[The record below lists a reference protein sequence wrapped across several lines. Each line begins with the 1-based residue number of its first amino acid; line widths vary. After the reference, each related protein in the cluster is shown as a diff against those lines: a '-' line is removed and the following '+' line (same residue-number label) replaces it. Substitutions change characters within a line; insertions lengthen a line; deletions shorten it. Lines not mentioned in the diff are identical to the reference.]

1 MGQGEDGEMSAARVK
16 ASSIRVLVVDDHR
29 IFAEALAIAVGL
41 AQDMTAH
48 VATSGPEAVEAAP
61 RFRPDVVL
69 MDLEMPGMDGLAATR
84 QLRAAYPPARLV
96 VVSGHEDDVAKAQAL
111 DAGAV
116 GFVPKLSAVSEIIA
130 IIRQACHGEP
140 LIDDRESI
148 RLTRILR
155 HRRHLDS
162 TQRQRVNRL
171 TPRQVEI
178 LQLVAD
184 GIQSPEI
191 AERLGVSLLTLRTHL
206 QNILTRL
213 GAHTKLEAVALAIKH
228 ERISVREVG
237 QRPLEDE

>member
-1 MGQGEDGEMSAARVK
+1 MSTSAAK
-16 ASSIRVLVVDDHR
+16 GTPIRVLVVDDHR

-41 AQDMTAH
+41 TRDMTAD
-48 VATSGPEAVEAAP
+48 VATSGPEAIEAAP
-61 RFRPDVVL
+61 RLHPDVVL
-69 MDLEMPGMDGLAATR
+69 MDLEMPGMDGLAATS
-84 QLRAAYPPARLV
+84 QLRAAYPPARVV

-130 IIRQACHGEP
+130 VIRQACHGEP

-162 TQRQRVNRL
+162 TQRQRVSRL
-171 TPRQVEI
+171 TPRQMEI

-184 GIQSPEI
+184 GLTSTEI

-213 GAHTKLEAVALAIKH
+213 GVHTKLEAVAVAIKH

>member
-1 MGQGEDGEMSAARVK
+1 MSTATEK
-16 ASSIRVLVVDDHR
+16 GSPIRVLVVDDHR

-41 AQDMTAH
+41 ARGMTAN
-48 VATSGPEAVEAAP
+48 VATSGPEAIDAALRLHP
-61 RFRPDVVL
+61 NVVL
-69 MDLEMPGMDGLAATR
+69 MDLEMPGMDGLATTR
-84 QLRAAYPPARLV
+84 QLRASYPPARVV
-96 VVSGHEDDVAKAQAL
+96 VVSGHEDDVAKAHAYE
-111 DAGAV
+111 AGAV
-116 GFVPKLSAVSEIIA
+116 GFVAKHSAVSEIIA
-130 IIRQACHGEP
+130 VIRQACHGDP

-162 TQRQRVNRL
+162 TQRQRVSRL
-171 TPRQVEI
+171 TPRQLEI

-184 GIQSPEI
+184 GIPSTEI

-213 GAHTKLEAVALAIKH
+213 GVHTKLEAVALAIKH

-237 QRPLEDE
+237 QRPLDDE

>member
-1 MGQGEDGEMSAARVK
+1 MGDGGEMSTAAAK
-16 ASSIRVLVVDDHR
+16 GTPIRVLVVDDHR

-41 AQDMTAH
+41 TRDMTVD
-48 VATSGPEAVEAAP
+48 VATSGPEAIEAAP
-61 RFRPDVVL
+61 RIHPDVVL

-84 QLRAAYPPARLV
+84 QIRNAYPPARVV

-116 GFVPKLSAVSEIIA
+116 GFVAKLSAVSEIIA

-140 LIDDRESI
+140 LIDDQESM

-171 TPRQVEI
+171 TPRQLEI

-184 GIQSPEI
+184 GTPSAEI
-191 AERLGVSLLTLRTHL
+191 AQQLGVSLLTLRTHL

-213 GAHTKLEAVALAIKH
+213 GVHTKLEAVALAIKH

-237 QRPLEDE
+237 QRPLEDD

>member
-1 MGQGEDGEMSAARVK
+1 MSTATEK
-16 ASSIRVLVVDDHR
+16 GSPIRVLVVDDHR

-41 AQDMTAH
+41 ARGMTAN
-48 VATSGPEAVEAAP
+48 VATSGPEAIDAAL
-61 RFRPDVVL
+61 RLHPDVVL
-69 MDLEMPGMDGLAATR
+69 MDLEMPGMDGLATTR
-84 QLRAAYPPARLV
+84 QLRASYPPARVV
-96 VVSGHEDDVAKAQAL
+96 VVSGHEDDVAKAHAYE
-111 DAGAV
+111 AGAV
-116 GFVPKLSAVSEIIA
+116 GFVAKHSAVSEIIGV
-130 IIRQACHGEP
+130 IRQACHGDP

-162 TQRQRVNRL
+162 TQRQRVSRL
-171 TPRQVEI
+171 TPRQLEI

-184 GIQSPEI
+184 GIPSTEI

-213 GAHTKLEAVALAIKH
+213 GVHTKLEAVALAIKH

-237 QRPLEDE
+237 QRPLDDE

>member
-1 MGQGEDGEMSAARVK
+1 MSATSVK

-41 AQDMTAH
+41 ARGMTAH
-48 VATSGPEAVEAAP
+48 VATSGPEAIEAAT
-61 RFRPDVVL
+61 RFHPDVVL
-69 MDLEMPGMDGLAATR
+69 MDLDMPGMDGLAATR
-84 QLRAAYPPARLV
+84 QLRAVCPAAQVV
-96 VVSGHEDDVAKAQAL
+96 VVSGHEDDVAKAHAY

-116 GFVPKLSAVSEIIA
+116 GFVAKLSAVSEIIGV
-130 IIRQACHGEP
+130 IRQACQGEP
-140 LIDDRESI
+140 LIDDRESM

-171 TPRQVEI
+171 TPRQMEI

-184 GIQSPEI
+184 GIPTPQI
-191 AERLGVSLLTLRTHL
+191 ADRLGLSLSTLRTHL

-213 GAHTKLEAVALAIKH
+213 GVHTKLEAVALAIKH

-237 QRPLEDE
+237 QRPLDDE

>member
-1 MGQGEDGEMSAARVK
+1 MSTSAAK
-16 ASSIRVLVVDDHR
+16 GTPIRVLVVDDHR

-41 AQDMTAH
+41 TRDMTAD
-48 VATSGPEAVEAAP
+48 VATSGPEAIEAAP
-61 RFRPDVVL
+61 RLHPDVVL

-84 QLRAAYPPARLV
+84 QLRAAYPPARVV

-130 IIRQACHGEP
+130 VIRQACHGEP

-171 TPRQVEI
+171 TPRQMEI

-184 GIQSPEI
+184 GIPSTEI

-213 GAHTKLEAVALAIKH
+213 GVHTKLEAVAVAIKH

-237 QRPLEDE
+237 QRPLDDE

>member
-1 MGQGEDGEMSAARVK
+1 MSTATEK
-16 ASSIRVLVVDDHR
+16 GSPIRVLVVDDHR

-41 AQDMTAH
+41 ARGMTAN
-48 VATSGPEAVEAAP
+48 VATSGPEAIDAAL
-61 RFRPDVVL
+61 RLHPDVVL
-69 MDLEMPGMDGLAATR
+69 MDLEMPGMDGLATTR
-84 QLRAAYPPARLV
+84 QLRASYPPARVV
-96 VVSGHEDDVAKAQAL
+96 VVSGHEDDVAKAHAYE
-111 DAGAV
+111 AGAV
-116 GFVPKLSAVSEIIA
+116 GFVAKHSAVSEIIA
-130 IIRQACHGEP
+130 VIRQACHGDP

-162 TQRQRVNRL
+162 TQRQRVSRL
-171 TPRQVEI
+171 TPRQLEI

-184 GIQSPEI
+184 GIPSTEI

-213 GAHTKLEAVALAIKH
+213 GVHTKLEAVALAIKH

-237 QRPLEDE
+237 QRPLDDE